1 MMAASTLIFVLIGVG
16 FVSGNVMKMLMW
28 LDEPQSG
35 RRKARY
41 AR

>member
-1 MMAASTLIFVLIGVG
+1 MTASTLVFVLIGVG
-16 FVSGNVMKMLMW
+16 FVSGNVMKMLLW
-28 LDEPQSG
+28 LDQPQPK

>member
-1 MMAASTLIFVLIGVG
+1 MAASTLIFVLVGVG
-16 FVSGNVMKMLMW
+16 FVSGNVMQLLMW
-28 LDEPQSG
+28 LDQPQP

>member
-1 MMAASTLIFVLIGVG
+1 MAASTLIFVLVGVG
-16 FVSGNVMKMLMW
+16 FVSGNVMKLLMW
-28 LDEPQSG
+28 LDQPQP